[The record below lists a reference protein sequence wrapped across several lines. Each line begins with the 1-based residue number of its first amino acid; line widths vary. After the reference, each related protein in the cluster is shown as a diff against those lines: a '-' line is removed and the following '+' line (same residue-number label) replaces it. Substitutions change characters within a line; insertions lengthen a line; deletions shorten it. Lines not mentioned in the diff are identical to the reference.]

1 MSVSKMSHEFR
12 TIINVGSKR
21 MSAYKIKKILR
32 ETNVLSLDRAS
43 HKSTSIDNQIDI
55 GIYRIMLIL
64 DQSDEATKLR
74 DYGRFKIRL
83 YELFPTRQQEID
95 LKRDYRF
102 KGYEWIQRN
111 EDNKFCIR
119 DLVQAILTCNKLDA
133 LKVFN

>member
-1 MSVSKMSHEFR
+1 MSISKVSHEFR
-12 TIINVGSKR
+12 TIMNVGSKKV
-21 MSAYKIKKILR
+21 SAYKIKKILR
-32 ETNVLSLDRAS
+32 ETNVLSYERGG
-43 HKSTSIDNQIDI
+43 HKATAIDNQIDI
-55 GIYRIMLIL
+55 GIYRIILLL

-74 DYGRFKIRL
+74 DYGRFKIRVF
-83 YELFPTRQQEID
+83 ERFPTRQEEIN

-111 EDNKFCIR
+111 EDNKFCIS